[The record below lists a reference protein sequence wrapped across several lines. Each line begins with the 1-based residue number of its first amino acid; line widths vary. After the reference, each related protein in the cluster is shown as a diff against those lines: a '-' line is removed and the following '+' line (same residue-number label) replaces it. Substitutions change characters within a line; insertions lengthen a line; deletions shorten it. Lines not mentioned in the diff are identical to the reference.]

1 MSKKLFIFL
10 PTQKSLKNGKG
21 IKFALWDCKTPRQG
35 PFHCFAPDI
44 SKYSVLQSLRS
55 CNSHKQSCWLPSFRT
70 PAAHAHSVLTFGFLR
85 VNDIKYAQYQ
95 NSIRWETLSLPRVT
109 YSGCGLSE
117 MLPELQLL
125 CMHRK
130 AWKWMMYSFLYYW
143 TKHYIFSNNQ
153 TFKCSKKQCT
163 RYIQTHR
170 ALVLLRHILLVF
182 H

>member
-1 MSKKLFIFL
+1 MGKALNLPYEIAKHQGRVLFNVL
-10 PTQKSLKNGKG
+10 PLTSVNILFYSPWGAVILTSQAADYHHSELLLRMLTQFSPLA
-21 IKFALWDCKTPRQG
+21 FQG
-35 PFHCFAPDI
+35 
-44 SKYSVLQSLRS
+44 
-55 CNSHKQSCWLPSFRT
+55 WT
-70 PAAHAHSVLTFGFLR
+70 R
-85 VNDIKYAQYQ
+85 VNHIKYAQYQ
-95 NSIRWETLSLPRVT
+95 NSIRWETLLLPRVT

-143 TKHYIFSNNQ
+143 TKHYIFSNKQ